1 MDITG
6 EGEGGGMTS
15 HVYDGLMDIQVRV
28 VPEPG
33 MVLLFDHRIYH
44 DGETVTEGLKYTV
57 RVRQN
62 RMHASIRAAPV
73 PLSHVY
79 EDMLQ
84 LSYMSGPS

>member
-1 MDITG
+1 
-6 EGEGGGMTS
+6 
-15 HVYDGLMDIQVRV
+15 MDIQVRV

-57 RVRQN
+57 RVSRTACM
-62 RMHASIRAAPV
+62 RGSIRAAPV
-73 PLSHVY
+73 PHVY
-79 EDMLQ
+79 EDMPQ